1 MTQMINNA
9 AKATYLKFDALAKT
23 MQIAGKS
30 PTKTKKASDVKGLLK
45 RIKQKNEDT
54 EDKGKE
60 QEPTFDLPVPG
71 MGMTHEVGARPWQQ
85 PAQYTKVDDV
95 AQYYI
100 SKMQDD
106 AFATNVLNLLET
118 KMPVTMIANA
128 MQTVNMMNGVHSLDV
143 GMLSL
148 PIIMEMLMFIAD
160 SEGIEYVTGV
170 ERNIEAELED
180 TTIELAV
187 DSATNDTSSMTPEE
201 EMTQEDTPMAEETM
215 PTGLM
220 ARRG

>member
-1 MTQMINNA
+1 MYEN
-9 AKATYLKFDALAKT
+9 
-23 MQIAGKS
+23 
-30 PTKTKKASDVKGLLK
+30 
-45 RIKQKNEDT
+45 RE
-54 EDKGKE
+54 
-60 QEPTFDLPVPG
+60 EPTFDLPVPG

-100 SKMQDD
+100 GKMSDD

-128 MQTVNMMNGVHSLDV
+128 MQTTNMMNGVHSLDV

-148 PIIMEMLMFIAD
+148 PIIMEMIMFIAD
-160 SEGIEYVTGV
+160 SEGIEYVTGT
-170 ERNIEAELED
+170 ERNIEADLED
-180 TTIELAV
+180 TTIQLAIQN
-187 DSATNDTSSMTPEE
+187 ADTESSIPPQE
-201 EMTQEDTPMAEETM
+201 EMVEEDEPMAKDTM

-220 ARRG
+220 TRRG